1 MKRLNYR
8 LSAFTVIEVM
18 VALILTALA
27 ISLIFTGIRLAKRQ
41 SDTLMGQFTDSGEID
56 RLYAALQADASRASE
71 IRRLPQGLDFRRADT
86 IVLYLFADSL
96 CVRKIGHSTDT
107 FCVQIDSMACWFLNK
122 PRENQLG
129 VVDEC
134 TLQVSINNRSAP
146 LLVRKTYD
154 MATLMGLTDSTDNH
168 E

>member
-41 SDTLMGQFTDSGEID
+41 SDALAHRFTASGEID
-56 RLYAALQADASRASE
+56 RFYAALQTDASRASE
-71 IRRLPQGLDFRRADT
+71 IRRFPEGLDFRRTDT
-86 IVLYLFADSL
+86 SVLYLVADSL
-96 CVRKIGHSTDT
+96 CVRKIDHITDT
-107 FCVQIDSMACWFLNK
+107 FHVQIDSMACWFLNK
-122 PRENQLG
+122 RQENQLG

-134 TLQVSINNRSAP
+134 SLQVTINNRSAP

-154 MATLMGLTDSTDNH
+154 MTTLMDLTDSTDTP
-168 E
+168 